1 MQYNTGRCQ
10 PVPPADI
17 KPPNSKS
24 GRDPLMIL
32 SVEKS
37 FRILLAFDADMP
49 TAGLTQIARRTGLD
63 RSTVQRF
70 VHTLAALG
78 YLRRDRRTRQFALGV
93 RTLDIAHRFTTT
105 DPLITLARPY
115 LQHLQKVTGETVNL
129 SVLEG
134 QEVVYIARFEGQHVL
149 NIEVGIGS
157 RRPVYCS
164 APGIAMLSALP
175 SAEAAALLDRCD
187 PRPITAATVWRKDAL
202 MAKIAATAR
211 RGYAT
216 AFEEIHL
223 GDLSIAAPIVD
234 PAGRPLGAI
243 NVAALRSRMEPAR
256 MEQTFAPTV
265 LDVALSISQG
275 CAAFG

>member
-1 MQYNTGRCQ
+1 M
-10 PVPPADI
+10 PLADDVL
-17 KPPNSKS
+17 PDSRND
-24 GRDPLMIL
+24 RDPLMVL
-32 SVEKS
+32 SVEKA
-37 FRILLAFDADMP
+37 FRILRAFDANMP
-49 TAGLTQIARRTGLD
+49 TAGLTQLAQRTGLD
-63 RSTVQRF
+63 RSAVQRF
-70 VHTLAALG
+70 VHTLEALG
-78 YLRRDRRTRQFALGV
+78 YLRRDRRTRHIALGV
-93 RTLDIAHRFTTT
+93 RTLDISHRYTTT

-115 LQHLQKVTGETVNL
+115 LQHLQKATGETVNL
-129 SVLEG
+129 SVLDSN
-134 QEVVYIARFEGQHVL
+134 EVVYVARFEGQHVL

-175 SAEAAALLDRCD
+175 PAEAAALLDRCD
-187 PRPITAATVWRKDAL
+187 LRPITAATVWRKDRL
-202 MAKIAATAR
+202 MAKIATSAR

-234 PAGRPLGAI
+234 SAGWPLGAI
-243 NVAALRSRMEPAR
+243 NVAALRSRIEPEQ

-265 LDVALSISQG
+265 LDVAFSISQG

>member
-1 MQYNTGRCQ
+1 
-10 PVPPADI
+10 VPPADDI
-17 KPPNSKS
+17 LLDSKS
-24 GRDPLMIL
+24 DRDPLMVL
-32 SVEKS
+32 SVDKA
-37 FRILLAFDADMP
+37 FRILLAFDANMP
-49 TAGLTQIARRTGLD
+49 TAGLTQLSQRTGLD
-63 RSTVQRF
+63 RSAVQRF
-70 VHTLAALG
+70 VHTLQALG

-93 RTLDIAHRFTTT
+93 RTLDIAHRYTTT

-129 SVLEG
+129 SILDG
-134 QEVVYIARFEGQHVL
+134 NEVVYVARFEGQHVL

-175 SAEAAALLDRCD
+175 AAEAAALLGRCD
-187 PRPITAATVWRKDAL
+187 LRPITAATVWRTDEL
-202 MAKIAATAR
+202 TAKIATAAR

-234 PAGRPLGAI
+234 SAGRPLGAI
-243 NVAALRSRMEPAR
+243 NVAALRSRIEPDQ

-265 LDVALSISQG
+265 LDVAFSISQG
-275 CAAFG
+275 CSAFG